1 MLLRGLGLERLRRFS
16 KKEAFHDTHGD
27 ALRAEREQMPD
38 LDGLRSGWLA
48 RRGGGP
54 AQRHLSQVHG

>member
-1 MLLRGLGLERLRRFS
+1 MLLRGLRLERLRRFS
-16 KKEAFHDTHGD
+16 KKEAFHDIHGD

-38 LDGLRSGWLA
+38 LNGLRSGWVA
-48 RRGGGP
+48 SHSGGL